1 MFPGSLEAYSYR
13 RFLEP
18 LPGLPPESGQAWR
31 LIAEKRLTSNADARI
46 AAEFARL
53 AAAAGR
59 NVVLRSARDLQLS
72 DFHRGDNLV
81 LLGSAAS
88 NPWVEL
94 FQDQLDF
101 QIQLDE
107 ARPHQAVRIRN
118 RRPGEPAGPLASIS
132 TGNTGES
139 FASLALV
146 NGLGGKG
153 HVLIAQGTSMEGT
166 DLAGE
171 LAFNPDDLDRAL
183 HGCTTRFELL
193 IRLSATAGAS
203 REHQILGVHCKPP
216 N

>member
-1 MFPGSLEAYSYR
+1 MPR
-13 RFLEP
+13 
-18 LPGLPPESGQAWR
+18 
-31 LIAEKRLTSNADARI
+31 
-46 AAEFARL
+46 
-53 AAAAGR
+53 
-59 NVVLRSARDLQLS
+59 
-72 DFHRGDNLV
+72 
-81 LLGSAAS
+81 SAAS

-153 HVLIAQGTSMEGT
+153 NVLMAQGTSMEGT

-183 HGCTTRFELL
+183 HGCN
-193 IRLSATAGAS
+193 TAS
-203 REHQILGVHCKPP
+203 SS
-216 N
+216 